1 MECSYQ
7 ASGRTQLHGDWS
19 HLQGIPSRVGGRGEA
34 PLEPPAAHSS
44 LTMIIKISSCD
55 AHSDESKH
63 PTHLHLR
70 ILRRASSTADRR
82 STRTGRSRIPRP
94 PPAPAVPTARFRARR
109 PSPPEPFPRRSSSA
123 LDPAPAGSGR
133 KRGTNVPGAASRPRA
148 APHRAAATPV
158 AVRPPRRRGDAWSFH
173 RYAGHRLSERRA
185 GRYARPPY
193 IIASARGEQVDG
205 AATGGLDQETKE
217 ITMVYRRKSRK
228 AACCNHGRPSSS
240 SWPPAAITEG
250 HGKAAIEEGRFRGDW
265 MQSRKEGSCELKL
278 PGQSDCGYR

>member
-1 MECSYQ
+1 MACSCGSC
-7 ASGRTQLHGDWS
+7 AGFKDASRRTTWFAACCLMPRDPARVDINPHFTLAFSRSLNMFTRFCRSEDGVLLSSLFSGRTQLHGDWS

-109 PSPPEPFPRRSSSA
+109 PSPPEPFPRRSS
-123 LDPAPAGSGR
+123 
-133 KRGTNVPGAASRPRA
+133 
-148 APHRAAATPV
+148 
-158 AVRPPRRRGDAWSFH
+158 
-173 RYAGHRLSERRA
+173 
-185 GRYARPPY
+185 
-193 IIASARGEQVDG
+193 
-205 AATGGLDQETKE
+205 
-217 ITMVYRRKSRK
+217 
-228 AACCNHGRPSSS
+228 
-240 SWPPAAITEG
+240 
-250 HGKAAIEEGRFRGDW
+250 
-265 MQSRKEGSCELKL
+265 
-278 PGQSDCGYR
+278 